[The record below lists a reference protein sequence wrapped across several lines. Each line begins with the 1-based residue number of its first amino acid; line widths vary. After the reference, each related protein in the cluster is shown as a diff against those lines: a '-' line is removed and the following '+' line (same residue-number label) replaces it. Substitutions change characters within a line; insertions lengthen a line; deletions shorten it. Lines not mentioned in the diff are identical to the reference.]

1 MTHAVGHFFKKCEGN
16 LNATS
21 THIFRIGETKRQILP
36 VTRVAWP
43 KLNQASEP
51 VDNPGCAAESASMS
65 FFWGAGGSF
74 VFSFSSNFGQDMV
87 SLDEQNQKNLFEVF
101 VNMIGYIWLHH
112 CNGNSEVPRSRH
124 IQTLRDYKEV
134 SERTCYNKPL
144 PILIAQKNWGPAIR
158 LRKSMLRP
166 FWRLPTSLNWLVL
179 FFFLPLFNA
188 KCLQMESKDVLAIK
202 VLQKVVAKC
211 QSAGNAA

>member
-1 MTHAVGHFFKKCEGN
+1 MRSRKRIHVLFFGGRRF
-16 LNATS
+16 
-21 THIFRIGETKRQILP
+21 FRLFFLQQLR
-36 VTRVAWP
+36 TRYGITGWT
-43 KLNQASEP
+43 
-51 VDNPGCAAESASMS
+51 ESKESM
-65 FFWGAGGSF
+65 
-74 VFSFSSNFGQDMV
+74 
-87 SLDEQNQKNLFEVF
+87 FEVF

-179 FFFLPLFNA
+179 FFLPLFNA

-211 QSAGNAA
+211 QSAGNAAWLSKLPSLWPIFLQHHVFLSLEIFVIKSNMLVNKKTHPDDSSHGPTLNL